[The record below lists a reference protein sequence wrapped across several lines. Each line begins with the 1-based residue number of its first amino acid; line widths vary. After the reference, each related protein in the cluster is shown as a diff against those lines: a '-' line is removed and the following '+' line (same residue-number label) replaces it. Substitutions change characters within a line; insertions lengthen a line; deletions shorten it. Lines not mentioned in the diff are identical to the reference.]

1 MRRGRPWRRA
11 VVMAVC
17 VTLTPI
23 GCGADPPPPNVYD
36 QRLTWDDCGD
46 GFECAKLRVPLDYR
60 DPQREELS
68 ISVIRLP
75 ATGDRIGSIV
85 INPGGPGGSGIDYGR
100 AARSVLSPQVR
111 DRFDVVGFDP
121 RGVGESAP
129 VECLSDKELDAFL
142 ALDATPDS
150 PAELTALEK
159 ASRRF
164 ADGCRAMSP
173 RLLPH
178 IGTASA
184 ARDMDVLRAALGDER
199 LTYLGKSYGTHLGAV
214 YADLFPAR
222 VRALVLDGAVDPA
235 LSRVEMNE
243 GQAEGFAVAFRA
255 YAEDCFTIP
264 DCPLT
269 SRTVDGA
276 VAELSGL
283 LRRTDG
289 SPLRGEG
296 REVTEALAT
305 LGALTPLYDR
315 RSWPV
320 LTEALRQ
327 ASSGDGTL
335 LLHSAD
341 QLVGRS
347 QDGTYSNQTE
357 ANMAI
362 NCVDS
367 PYPRQLST
375 FVKAAKQAEQRTPG
389 FGAYVMWSTLPC
401 AFWPVPA
408 SEHNRPLVAR
418 GAPPILVVG
427 TTRDPATPY
436 GWARAMASQLES
448 GVLVTFEGDGHTAY
462 LNGSSC
468 VDATVDAYLVWG
480 RVPEDGMRC
489 PEIE

>member
-1 MRRGRPWRRA
+1 MSLTITACGTD
-11 VVMAVC
+11 
-17 VTLTPI
+17 TLSQ
-23 GCGADPPPPNVYD
+23 GFYD
-36 QRLTWDDCGD
+36 QRPAWDDCGD

-60 DPQREELS
+60 HPRGEELA

-75 ATGDRIGSIV
+75 ATGDRLGSIV

-111 DRFDVVGFDP
+111 DRFDVVAFDP

-129 VECLSDKELDAFL
+129 VECLSDKGLDAFL

-150 PAELTALEK
+150 PAELAALEEG
-159 ASRRF
+159 SRRF
-164 ADGCRAMSP
+164 ADGCQAMSP

-178 IGTASA
+178 IGTANA

-199 LTYLGKSYGTHLGAV
+199 LTYLGKSYGTYLGAM
-214 YADLFPAR
+214 YADLFPTR

-235 LSRVEMNE
+235 LNRVELNE
-243 GQAEGFAVAFRA
+243 GQAEGFSVAFKA
-255 YAEDCFTIP
+255 YAEHCFAIP

-276 VAELSGL
+276 VAELTSL
-283 LRRTDG
+283 LRRTDEE
-289 SPLRGEG
+289 PLRGDG
-296 REVTEALAT
+296 RSVTEALAT

-315 RSWPV
+315 RTWPV

-327 ASSGDGTL
+327 ASTGEGEL

-341 QLVGRS
+341 QLVGRAR
-347 QDGTYSNQTE
+347 DGTYSNQTE
-357 ANMAI
+357 ANMAV

-367 PYPRQLST
+367 PYPGKLSAFAT
-375 FVKAAKQAEQRTPG
+375 AAKAAERRAPG
-389 FGAYVMWSTLPC
+389 FGAYVMWGSLPC

-408 SEHNRPLVAR
+408 AEPNRPLAAR

-436 GWARAMASQLES
+436 GWARAMAAQLES
-448 GVLVTFEGDGHTAY
+448 GVLLTLDGDGHTAY

-468 VDATVDAYLVWG
+468 VDGTVDAYLVWG
-480 RVPEDGMRC
+480 RIPRDGMRC